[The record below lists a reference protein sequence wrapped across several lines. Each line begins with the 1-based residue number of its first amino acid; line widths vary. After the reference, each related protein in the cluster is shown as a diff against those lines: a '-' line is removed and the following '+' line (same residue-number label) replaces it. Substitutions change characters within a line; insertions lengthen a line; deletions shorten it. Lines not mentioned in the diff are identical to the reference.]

1 MPPSFEPSRF
11 ETLLRKIVLD
21 ETGSEPEER
30 VVEQVREIL
39 LADGLS
45 VDDQVPDWIMTLF
58 QSLSDREPL
67 PIQDQPDPTTDAYSS
82 IYLTIASNICVYI
95 I

>member
-30 VVEQVREIL
+30 DL
-39 LADGLS
+39 
-45 VDDQVPDWIMTLF
+45 
-58 QSLSDREPL
+58 
-67 PIQDQPDPTTDAYSS
+67 
-82 IYLTIASNICVYI
+82 
-95 I
+95 